1 MIGGIT
7 FMGKSRIRSMGGLL
21 WALLGLIVDCYK
33 YSWLGWHVL
42 GNCTY
47 IRTHTWK
54 RISSGKGCLKLIW
67 LGKFK

>member
-7 FMGKSRIRSMGGLL
+7 FMGKSRIRSMAGLL

-47 IRTHTWK
+47 IHTYAHLDEN
-54 RISSGKGCLKLIW
+54 IVGEGLS
-67 LGKFK
+67 